1 MLHWRLLMAALVLTF
16 VMGLTLP
23 LTGLTTSVA
32 WAGDPDDPYAP
43 PDDPDDP

>member
-16 VMGLTLP
+16 VMGLALP

-32 WAGDPDDPYAP
+32 WAGDPDDPIVE

>member
-1 MLHWRLLMAALVLTF
+1 MAALVLTF

-23 LTGLTTSVA
+23 LTGLTTSVS

-43 PDDPDDP
+43 PDDTYDP